1 MNSNPHS
8 SRRLIAPLVDVTLA
22 DDIKYK
28 GFDTGVAGVS
38 LDRFLVSVIG
48 RKDKTVD
55 DDGAVEDLCHPVV
68 VGVYRFTDTLRG
80 LAATLRG
87 SRCGLSAA
95 KTTGATF
102 IDNKPDHFWK
112 YVPIHE
118 LGHTFGLCHVDG
130 LDRIMVPGGEA
141 GRDRMTAPDLSDLSA
156 ADAEATRAR
165 IAELEGA
172 CGCGLG
178 AAVAVAVYVALLSLG
193 LDGRAPVEI
202 GAGAAGFV
210 AGAAAGKALGR
221 LRALRER
228 DRLLAVIAA
237 AAARQPRT
245 AR

>member
-1 MNSNPHS
+1 
-8 SRRLIAPLVDVTLA
+8 
-22 DDIKYK
+22 
-28 GFDTGVAGVS
+28 
-38 LDRFLVSVIG
+38 
-48 RKDKTVD
+48 
-55 DDGAVEDLCHPVV
+55 
-68 VGVYRFTDTLRG
+68 
-80 LAATLRG
+80 
-87 SRCGLSAA
+87 
-95 KTTGATF
+95 
-102 IDNKPDHFWK
+102 
-112 YVPIHE
+112 
-118 LGHTFGLCHVDG
+118 
-130 LDRIMVPGGEA
+130 
-141 GRDRMTAPDLSDLSA
+141 MTAPDLSDLSA

>member
-1 MNSNPHS
+1 
-8 SRRLIAPLVDVTLA
+8 LIAPLVDVTLA

-102 IDNKPDHFWK
+102 IDKKPD
-112 YVPIHE
+112 PS
-118 LGHTFGLCHVDG
+118 GSTSRSTSSGTRSGCATSTG
-130 LDRIMVPGGEA
+130 S
-141 GRDRMTAPDLSDLSA
+141 TASW
-156 ADAEATRAR
+156 
-165 IAELEGA
+165 
-172 CGCGLG
+172 CLG
-178 AAVAVAVYVALLSLG
+178 AK
-193 LDGRAPVEI
+193 PV
-202 GAGAAGFV
+202 
-210 AGAAAGKALGR
+210 
-221 LRALRER
+221 
-228 DRLLAVIAA
+228 VIE
-237 AAARQPRT
+237 
-245 AR
+245 